1 MKLFIAGTLI
11 LLSGPV
17 QAAETIDQV
26 LQTSAADWSRGD
38 LRAFMQSYEDALG
51 TVFITRSGP
60 IQGADNI
67 RAYYAAHYGPA
78 SHATMGQ
85 LALSVLQERPLAPDY
100 ALVTGRFQL
109 NAPQR
114 KAAMP
119 PASSPSYSTI
129 PNKAGA
135 SPTTT
140 RHNVGWAALG

>member
-11 LLSGPV
+11 LLSGPL

-26 LQTSAADWSRGD
+26 LHTSAADWSRGD
-38 LRAFMQSYEDALG
+38 LRAFMQSYEDAPG

-60 IQGADNI
+60 IQGADRI

-85 LALSVLQERPLAPDY
+85 LTLSVLEERPLAPNY

-109 NAPQR
+109 NR
-114 KAAMP
+114 
-119 PASSPSYSTI
+119 PATEGGNATGI
-129 PNKAGA
+129 F
-135 SPTTT
+135 TLLF
-140 RHNVGWAALG
+140 HNTKQGWRIAYDHTS

>member
-60 IQGADNI
+60 IQGASN
-67 RAYYAAHYGPA
+67 
-78 SHATMGQ
+78 S
-85 LALSVLQERPLAPDY
+85 S
-100 ALVTGRFQL
+100 RF
-109 NAPQR
+109 A
-114 KAAMP
+114 
-119 PASSPSYSTI
+119 ASS
-129 PNKAGA
+129 G
-135 SPTTT
+135 
-140 RHNVGWAALG
+140 